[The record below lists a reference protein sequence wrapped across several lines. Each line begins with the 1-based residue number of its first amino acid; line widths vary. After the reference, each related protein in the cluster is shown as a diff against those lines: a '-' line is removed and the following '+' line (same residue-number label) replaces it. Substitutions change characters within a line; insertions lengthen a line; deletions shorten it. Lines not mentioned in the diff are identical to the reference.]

1 MLMMNRRVP
10 FFLMRRRDSFF
21 KADADADAED
31 AHVTDAVAMLMMQKR
46 GSKGDLFLIVQLR
59 RTELWCS
66 QSPDLGADDD
76 KPDQNC
82 TSTSC

>member
-1 MLMMNRRVP
+1 MLMMNRRVLL
-10 FFLMRRRDSFF
+10 FLMRRRDSFF

-46 GSKGDLFLIVQLR
+46 GSKGDLFLIVQLS

-66 QSPDLGADDD
+66 DRDADDD
-76 KPDQNC
+76 KSDQKC
-82 TSTSC
+82 MSTSC

>member
-21 KADADADAED
+21 KAEADADAED

-46 GSKGDLFLIVQLR
+46 GSKRDLFLIVQLS

-66 QSPDLGADDD
+66 DLGADDD